1 MQSAAP
7 TISRSPRQAPGGAEV
22 RPDSSAMAT
31 PSIAITTPSDL
42 RAVSA
47 SLPSTAPTS
56 IVSSGSVDSASA
68 PRAAVVEYQGGVE
81 QQRERGKEQ
90 HSQGCHRGPVPA
102 RRPAGAL
109 QHRHRQQQDKADAE
123 PERADGKRIDRI
135 HQITGGP
142 DRSPAETA
150 RQNGRQNAPP
160 LSHVLNPV
168 PFELAQ
174 QGTGAVL
181 IKEWNFLD
189 Q

>member
-1 MQSAAP
+1 
-7 TISRSPRQAPGGAEV
+7 
-22 RPDSSAMAT
+22 MAT

-56 IVSSGSVDSASA
+56 MVSSGSVDSASA

-81 QQRERGKEQ
+81 QQREHGKEQ
-90 HSQGCHRGPVPA
+90 HAQGGHGEPVPA

-109 QHRHRQQQDKADAE
+109 QQRHRQQQDKADAE
-123 PERADGKRIDRI
+123 PERADRERIDRVHEI
-135 HQITGGP
+135 AGGA

-150 RQNGRQNAPP
+150 RQNGRQHAPP
-160 LSHVLNPV
+160 LSHPLNPLR
-168 PFELAQ
+168 FQLAR